1 MNILNSS
8 SLDMIAF
15 LIQDFVLIFII
26 YFCVVKL
33 LKSKNGYLPAFF
45 TFSMISYLLSGLYW
59 VAFSLLKPEIDRMPF
74 AVDEI
79 ADSAA
84 ILLLSTGLVAD
95 KKVDRTARAGELIFT
110 VMFSLSNVALW
121 IFWSGE
127 WLQDIIFG
135 IPYSYFLW
143 LIIRGIADTKPLTS
157 KTVTTLRINSVTIV
171 FLSFLIIIL
180 PGSISSVLDVIC
192 YILMFG
198 MLIWLL
204 IKSIQ
209 SKNLYVSALYF
220 FTTIFVSYGCASV
233 LYDLAILFNIS
244 ALIIMY
250 LSLRKEVLK

>member
-59 VAFSLLKPEIDRMPF
+59 VAEIDRMPF

-121 IFWSGE
+121 ICWSGE

-220 FTTIFVSYGCASV
+220 FTTIFVSYGCA
-233 LYDLAILFNIS
+233 
-244 ALIIMY
+244 
-250 LSLRKEVLK
+250 